1 MEFKNLP
8 PDWENEG
15 VEPTEEIKKKGFIA
29 GYKPPAAYF
38 NWFWNKTGVCIK
50 ELQDKL
56 KAITKADVGLDKVEN
71 KTVIEIISEIPEAT
85 QEEAGL
91 MSTQDKAKLDNIGDF
106 NIIQK
111 SLTIPNTGWTAE
123 VNGPYTQKLVL
134 SVKGITPSS
143 IVNVTIGIE
152 SEEVAQDCGLS
163 STNESGEG
171 TITFYAESVPST
183 AIQATYYVLEGGG
196 EIG

>member
-1 MEFKNLP
+1 MEFNNKP
-8 PDWENEG
+8 PEWQNEG
-15 VEPTEEIKKKGFIA
+15 IEPSTEIKKQGFIA
-29 GYKPPAAYF
+29 GYKPPASYF

-56 KAITKADVGLDKVEN
+56 KGITKADVGLDKVEN

-111 SLTIPNTGWTAE
+111 SLTIPNTGWITEA
-123 VNGPYTQKLVL
+123 NGPYTQKLALHVE
-134 SVKGITPSS
+134 GITSSS
-143 IVNVTIGIE
+143 IVNITIALA
-152 SEEVAQDCGLS
+152 SEETAQDCGLAS
-163 STNESGEG
+163 INESGEG
-171 TITFYAESVPST
+171 TITFYAESVPSA
-183 AIQATYYVLEGGG
+183 AIQATYYILEGGG
-196 EIG
+196 A